1 MAEDGS
7 SGPRAPEPAQVDSHE
22 GDRHEAPRGRGA
34 SRPKGDGGA
43 KGKDKAKVRAAQGK
57 GPSPAKGKKSSKGK
71 VSSGKA
77 PAQSSSYRAKGTEGT
92 EGVRRRSASSIEYS
106 RRRAGKRQREAG
118 QFVRWSKEPAQ
129 PSGAKAPPPPPP
141 PRRTAA
147 RTEEY
152 SYYSD
157 ESGAAPIRLRSR
169 SPNDP
174 RDTRRPAEPA
184 RAPKSRNTEVKSEAR
199 AVVTNQPG
207 AESSGSSSTTEAEDA
222 PAGADKARAMAAKR
236 RPRKA
241 VPEAAAA
248 PAIPGEKP
256 GRGAPSDQGAT
267 PGPSPGATPVAE
279 PGLEE
284 PPSPRA
290 KQESSDSCF
299 EPVRL
304 VQAQPLTEEH
314 RALPPPD
321 FAVSMKFSIQLKDS
335 RKEPCSARYLHAVS
349 VEYHTHAVGDEPG
362 SVVKTDLQV
371 LGLGGSRVVVRSPAN
386 PTLAWKLSRESQ
398 DTEREMFRIMGNWT
412 PTRIRALG
420 VHRVKEIGKGAAA
433 FYVSVLEQEL
443 CAPCPQFSPSVAFEL
458 LLTVAHTA
466 KLVQVRDLGRKNVG
480 SRRRDSGQM
489 GEPPK
494 DAILLV
500 DANYWQQY
508 KTGSRP
514 HWPNRQRAQGLWS
527 SLQTFT
533 PDLVP
538 KVQELVHRF
547 HADLESLTTSLFSL
561 MDASLAEVEVAEVCD
576 NLVSTQVLGLSPDGQ
591 LCQYVLWD
599 ASFHSLE
606 VGHQWGMVPIRNLSK
621 SKLKPRA
628 ATSGSIKKP

>member
-207 AESSGSSSTTEAEDA
+207 
-222 PAGADKARAMAAKR
+222 
-236 RPRKA
+236 
-241 VPEAAAA
+241 
-248 PAIPGEKP
+248 
-256 GRGAPSDQGAT
+256 
-267 PGPSPGATPVAE
+267 
-279 PGLEE
+279 
-284 PPSPRA
+284 
-290 KQESSDSCF
+290 
-299 EPVRL
+299 
-304 VQAQPLTEEH
+304 
-314 RALPPPD
+314 
-321 FAVSMKFSIQLKDS
+321 
-335 RKEPCSARYLHAVS
+335 
-349 VEYHTHAVGDEPG
+349 
-362 SVVKTDLQV
+362 
-371 LGLGGSRVVVRSPAN
+371 
-386 PTLAWKLSRESQ
+386 
-398 DTEREMFRIMGNWT
+398 
-412 PTRIRALG
+412 
-420 VHRVKEIGKGAAA
+420 
-433 FYVSVLEQEL
+433 EQ
-443 CAPCPQFSPSVAFEL
+443 
-458 LLTVAHTA
+458 
-466 KLVQVRDLGRKNVG
+466 
-480 SRRRDSGQM
+480 
-489 GEPPK
+489 
-494 DAILLV
+494 
-500 DANYWQQY
+500 
-508 KTGSRP
+508 
-514 HWPNRQRAQGLWS
+514 
-527 SLQTFT
+527 
-533 PDLVP
+533 
-538 KVQELVHRF
+538 RF
-547 HADLESLTTSLFSL
+547 
-561 MDASLAEVEVAEVCD
+561 
-576 NLVSTQVLGLSPDGQ
+576 
-591 LCQYVLWD
+591 
-599 ASFHSLE
+599 
-606 VGHQWGMVPIRNLSK
+606 
-621 SKLKPRA
+621 
-628 ATSGSIKKP
+628 